1 MAIATQERHAGVNYI
16 DETPWVLARRL
27 QWLWVR
33 VSDLSALSMLH
44 LYRSKEAFA
53 ALIDNGA
60 GLLGGEG
67 YGVYE
72 HRAHAQQTCLAHLI
86 RSARG

>member
-1 MAIATQERHAGVNYI
+1 
-16 DETPWVLARRL
+16 
-27 QWLWVR
+27 
-33 VSDLSALSMLH
+33 MLH
-44 LYRSKEAFA
+44 PYRSKEAFA

-60 GLLGGEG
+60 GFLGGEG
-67 YGVYE
+67 YRVYE